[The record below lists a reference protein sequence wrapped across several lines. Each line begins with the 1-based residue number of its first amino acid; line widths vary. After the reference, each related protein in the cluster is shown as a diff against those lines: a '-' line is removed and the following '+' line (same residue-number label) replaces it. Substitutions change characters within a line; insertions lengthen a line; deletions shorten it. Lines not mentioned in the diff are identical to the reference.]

1 MPRLSELKLSD
12 GKYGDPSMQE
22 ILAQEAQDAAQF
34 EDSDRPDSSEYEEE
48 GEEDDDDPPIS
59 DREIWG

>member
-1 MPRLSELKLSD
+1 
-12 GKYGDPSMQE
+12 MQE